1 MSVLGLQREAVGTAH
16 ANSTVG
22 VEVDSRLYK
31 RTFAYKLI
39 TRLVIHRLFALSQA
53 LLLAWAMS
61 HGMKGYP
68 YYSVSH
74 LQPSSSFGQLYT
86 HS

>member
-1 MSVLGLQREAVGTAH
+1 MSVLGLQRETVGAAH

-53 LLLAWAMS
+53 LLLA
-61 HGMKGYP
+61 
-68 YYSVSH
+68 
-74 LQPSSSFGQLYT
+74 
-86 HS
+86 